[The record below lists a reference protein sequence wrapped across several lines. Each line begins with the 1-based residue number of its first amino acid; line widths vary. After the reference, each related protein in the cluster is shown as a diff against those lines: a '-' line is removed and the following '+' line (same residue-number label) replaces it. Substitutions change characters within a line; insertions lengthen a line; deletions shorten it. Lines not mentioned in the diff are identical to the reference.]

1 MAEMYKV
8 GQLVCS
14 TWKLPQWE
22 AYELGIILE
31 VWEDSDYPYKVEFF
45 QDPQDV
51 DWYTHEGIK
60 DMVADLN
67 KLYTAESS

>member
-31 VWEDSDYPYKVEFF
+31 VWEDSEWLK
-45 QDPQDV
+45 
-51 DWYTHEGIK
+51 
-60 DMVADLN
+60 A
-67 KLYTAESS
+67 SSALSREERITTE